1 VANYTVDIAIALQN
15 SNKLIKL
22 RKELKAATDNIREF
36 NKEAREQNK
45 VAVSTF
51 SKLNKQLSR
60 ANSLLDKAAIGT
72 SSFTRAAKALVNV
85 ERERNL
91 QLKEREKLLDDLRG
105 VTEKKA
111 SEDNKRLQ
119 DSLLKLER
127 RSTKEQEK
135 QFLLRQEGQDQLKQK
150 VREINKQRKEE
161 NKLIKQN
168 VNQTKKS
175 VADEI
180 KKKFSIIASGTERR
194 KNLQKSV
201 RELEANRK
209 QIPINDRINA
219 QLKKRGLILSSNGK
233 KIISNNQARRAG
245 VRGGRFQNA
254 LSSGLIGGGFPLLF
268 GQGPTAAI
276 GGALGGVAGG
286 AFGGQFGFALSI
298 AGTAIGSALDELTK
312 ALAKPTENIEILVTK
327 LGLANTETGDLVL
340 RMNELGMTSDASALL
355 LNKFAEKFNLTKDQ
369 IKENTDKM
377 NDFNNQIN
385 LLGTSLTLLL
395 SDVLGPLITELNNL
409 TQGKK
414 PEGTSRNFTGI
425 VDFFTAN
432 AFDFDKRGGIFDEF
446 FDPTGNKFRN
456 PFNRANDPLEFNT
469 NPLNLN
475 LDNFD
480 LRGKKAQLRFE
491 EKELLPLRQALEL
504 EQKRLTTSAE
514 DLNILKEK
522 FELENLNNE
531 LKFLESQKTDEVN
544 QQLEDK
550 IAKLKIVRDTQQQ
563 IFDNAKALADPFR
576 QLSNIIAQ
584 DIGNGIKGLIQG
596 TQTLNN
602 VLSNVLNKLS
612 NAFLN
617 RALFGNIQGA
627 LKKEQGLIGNLFGG
641 FLADGG
647 FATAGKS
654 FIVGEKG
661 PELFTPKVSGQVTPN
676 SALKGSTNVVVN
688 VNVSSGT
695 RSISGSGSE
704 ARQLGGQI
712 AAVVQTEIRRQQRS
726 GGLLA

>member
-1 VANYTVDIAIALQN
+1 MANYTVDIAIALQN

-201 RELEANRK
+201 KELEANRK

-245 VRGGRFQNA
+245 GRGGRFQNA

-286 AFGGQFGFALSI
+286 ALGGQFGFALSI
-298 AGTAIGSALDELTK
+298 AGTTIGSALDELTK

-355 LNKFAEKFNLTKDQ
+355 LNKFAEKFGL
-369 IKENTDKM
+369 
-377 NDFNNQIN
+377 NQ
-385 LLGTSLTLLL
+385 
-395 SDVLGPLITELNNL
+395 D
-409 TQGKK
+409 
-414 PEGTSRNFTGI
+414 
-425 VDFFTAN
+425 
-432 AFDFDKRGGIFDEF
+432 
-446 FDPTGNKFRN
+446 
-456 PFNRANDPLEFNT
+456 
-469 NPLNLN
+469 
-475 LDNFD
+475 
-480 LRGKKAQLRFE
+480 
-491 EKELLPLRQALEL
+491 
-504 EQKRLTTSAE
+504 
-514 DLNILKEK
+514 
-522 FELENLNNE
+522 
-531 LKFLESQKTDEVN
+531 
-544 QQLEDK
+544 
-550 IAKLKIVRDTQQQ
+550 
-563 IFDNAKALADPFR
+563 
-576 QLSNIIAQ
+576 
-584 DIGNGIKGLIQG
+584 
-596 TQTLNN
+596 
-602 VLSNVLNKLS
+602 
-612 NAFLN
+612 
-617 RALFGNIQGA
+617 
-627 LKKEQGLIGNLFGG
+627 
-641 FLADGG
+641 
-647 FATAGKS
+647 
-654 FIVGEKG
+654 
-661 PELFTPKVSGQVTPN
+661 
-676 SALKGSTNVVVN
+676 
-688 VNVSSGT
+688 
-695 RSISGSGSE
+695 
-704 ARQLGGQI
+704 
-712 AAVVQTEIRRQQRS
+712 
-726 GGLLA
+726 

>member
-1 VANYTVDIAIALQN
+1 MANYTVDIAIALQN